1 MSGLRLGRA
10 SATRAAALVFV
21 ILWCAAAFAC
31 GGRGGFFGKV
41 YEYEED
47 LYVALDGS
55 ADLIVNASLPA
66 LQALR
71 GLKLDERSSTTL
83 RNLVREAY
91 QSSDT
96 QVTRVSRPW
105 RRFGRRYIQ
114 VRLHVADIRKLNQVA
129 PFSWST
135 YELSPHGNDFVFK
148 QTIGPCA
155 LKPGTLQN
163 VGWTG
168 QELVAFRIHLPSRIT
183 WHNARDLDTNQA
195 SEIQRGNILA
205 WEQQLTDRLDGRP
218 IEIEVRMEKQS
229 ILHRTLWLFAGAFA
243 AAVLLLGFFV
253 WLTLRKGAKEVAS
266 TP

>member
-1 MSGLRLGRA
+1 MSGLRLGRV
-10 SATRAAALVFV
+10 SAARAAAFALV
-21 ILWCAAAFAC
+21 ILWCAASLAC
-31 GGRGGFFGKV
+31 GGRSRFGKV

-47 LYVALDGS
+47 LFVALDGS
-55 ADLIVNASLPA
+55 ADLIVTASLPA
-66 LQALR
+66 LEALR
-71 GLKLDERSSTTL
+71 GLKVDERSTATL
-83 RNLVREAY
+83 RNLVRQAY

-114 VRLHVADIRKLNQVA
+114 VRLHVSDVRKLNQVS

-135 YELSPHGNDFVFK
+135 YELSPRDNDVVFK
-148 QTIGPCA
+148 QTVGPSA

-183 WHNARDLDTNQA
+183 WHSARDLDTNEA
-195 SEIQRGNILA
+195 SDIQRGNILA

-218 IEIEVRMEKQS
+218 IAIEVRMENQS
-229 ILHRTLWLFAGAFA
+229 ILYRTLWLFAGAFA
-243 AAVLLLGFFV
+243 AAVLLIGVFV
-253 WLTLRKGAKEVAS
+253 WLTMRKGAKEVAS

>member
-1 MSGLRLGRA
+1 MSGLWSGRT
-10 SATRAAALVFV
+10 SAPRTAAIALV
-21 ILWCAAAFAC
+21 ILWCAAVLAC
-31 GGRGGFFGKV
+31 GRGFFGKV

-47 LYVALDGS
+47 LFVALDGS

-66 LQALR
+66 LEALR
-71 GLKLDERSSTTL
+71 GLKVDERSTAML
-83 RNLVREAY
+83 RDLVREAY
-91 QSSDT
+91 QSADT

-105 RRFGRRYIQ
+105 RRLGRRYVQ
-114 VRLHVADIRKLNQVA
+114 VRLHVSDVRKLNQVP

-135 YELSPHGNDFVFK
+135 YELSPHDNGFVFK
-148 QTIGPCA
+148 QTVGPSA

-168 QELVAFRIHLPSRIT
+168 QELVAFRIHLPSQIT
-183 WHNARDLDTNQA
+183 WHNARDLDTNEA
-195 SEIQRGNILA
+195 SDIQRGNILA

-218 IEIEVRMEKQS
+218 IAIEIRMEGQS

-243 AAVLLLGFFV
+243 AAVLLIGCFV
-253 WLTLRKGAKEVAS
+253 WLTMRKGAKEVAS